1 MKVESLIDQLR
12 RELRANSNFRQLDPD
27 TQVWLIE
34 RLAAGDH
41 PKFEELA
48 AQLAARAGQKPWALS
63 SLCRL
68 AQSVSKL
75 IKRDETA
82 ARTRQQVLDTLLRG
96 SSLGADVERLAKVA
110 LPGITNAL
118 AASLGDRALAIFASR
133 DPDRET
139 VKSFVADFATISPEA
154 RAYRDMERKDIE
166 VQLSVQK
173 FQRETCELFLRWASD
188 QRAAEIASSTAS
200 NADKIERLG
209 SLMFGEAW
217 AADAQH

>member
-1 MKVESLIDQLR
+1 MTVESIIDQLR
-12 RELRANSNFRQLDPD
+12 RELRANSNFRRLDAD

-34 RLAAGDH
+34 RLTAADY
-41 PKFEELA
+41 PKYADLA
-48 AQLAARAGQKPWALS
+48 AALAARTMQKPWPLS

-68 AQSVSKL
+68 AHVVRKRIL
-75 IKRDETA
+75 RDETE
-82 ARTRQQVLDTLLRG
+82 ARTRQQVLDTLVRG

-133 DPDRET
+133 DPDADT
-139 VKSFVADFATISPEA
+139 VKSFVQDFVAISPEA

-166 VQLSVQK
+166 VNLSVQK

-188 QRAAEIASSTAS
+188 QRAAEIATSTAS
-200 NADKIERLG
+200 NTDKIEQLG

-217 AADAQH
+217 SATQ